1 MSHEVIP
8 KKWFDPKVATKV
20 FAISNEKLLTNFEN
34 YRDTL
39 HAKHRQS
46 PGLFKK
52 EDWKVMAEGQQRE
65 KYISWHSQFSDKFLW
80 NYKSKPSDSDDPGNE
95 RECGVADLSAGV
107 WSGGDHG

>member
-1 MSHEVIP
+1 LISTNQNGAAHHERKSVSHEVIP

-65 KYISWHSQFSDKFLW
+65 KYISL
-80 NYKSKPSDSDDPGNE
+80 
-95 RECGVADLSAGV
+95 
-107 WSGGDHG
+107 